1 MEIKLMK
8 GKMLVAFLQYYK
20 PYKKTAA
27 FIIAG
32 SFAVAFLDLIFPVF
46 VRHILNVELPQ
57 RNLQSILL
65 YALFL
70 LILYILNTVLLYW
83 ISYSGHVMSS
93 NIERDMRRDLF
104 RHIESMSFK
113 FFDNNRTGQLLARL
127 TGDLTEIGELTFRG
141 PNDIIICLVVML
153 GTISIMFWMNIY
165 LGILIALL
173 LILKT
178 VHTVIINH
186 KMKAAFR
193 KNRAK
198 NGEVSAKAEEAL
210 SGIRLVKAFAAEELE
225 CSLLMK
231 KNEESMAVRKTSFKI
246 LGYFSS
252 SVNFFTNF
260 TNLFVLVAGGVLIAA
275 NKIQLSDF
283 IAFLLYVNLFM
294 KPLLRLTVFTEMYQ
308 RGMAGF
314 ARFYEIMQIKPEII
328 DAKDAIECKNINGSI
343 CFKNVTFSYGKNKV
357 LDNVSFNIA
366 AGETVAFVGETGVG
380 KTTLANLLLRFYEPD
395 SGDILIDGINIKK
408 YGQRSLRKNIGLVQ
422 QEVFL
427 FSDSVRHNITY
438 GLSEV
443 KDEEMVFAARAAS
456 ADEFIEK
463 LPQKY
468 DTEIGE
474 RGIKLS
480 GGQRQRLAIA
490 RVILK
495 KPGIVVLDEAT
506 SALDNKTEDKIQKAL
521 DKLTK
526 GRTTLIIAHRL
537 STIQKANRIFVL
549 NNGKI
554 SEEGTHEELL
564 KLKGLYYRQ
573 YKTTLD
579 KNKLLDT

>member
-1 MEIKLMK
+1 
-8 GKMLVAFLQYYK
+8 
-20 PYKKTAA
+20 
-27 FIIAG
+27 
-32 SFAVAFLDLIFPVF
+32 
-46 VRHILNVELPQ
+46 
-57 RNLQSILL
+57 
-65 YALFL
+65 
-70 LILYILNTVLLYW
+70 
-83 ISYSGHVMSS
+83 
-93 NIERDMRRDLF
+93 
-104 RHIESMSFK
+104 
-113 FFDNNRTGQLLARL
+113 
-127 TGDLTEIGELTFRG
+127 
-141 PNDIIICLVVML
+141 
-153 GTISIMFWMNIY
+153 
-165 LGILIALL
+165 
-173 LILKT
+173 
-178 VHTVIINH
+178 
-186 KMKAAFR
+186 
-193 KNRAK
+193 
-198 NGEVSAKAEEAL
+198 
-210 SGIRLVKAFAAEELE
+210 
-225 CSLLMK
+225 
-231 KNEESMAVRKTSFKI
+231 
-246 LGYFSS
+246 
-252 SVNFFTNF
+252 
-260 TNLFVLVAGGVLIAA
+260 
-275 NKIQLSDF
+275 
-283 IAFLLYVNLFM
+283 
-294 KPLLRLTVFTEMYQ
+294 
-308 RGMAGF
+308 
-314 ARFYEIMQIKPEII
+314 MQIRPEII
-328 DAKDAIECKNINGSI
+328 DDKDAIECKNINGSI

-495 KPGIVVLDEAT
+495 NPGIVVLDEAT
-506 SALDNKTEDKIQKAL
+506 SALDNKTEEKIQKAL
-521 DKLTK
+521 DKLTRE
-526 GRTTLIIAHRL
+526 RTTLIIAHRL
-537 STIQKANRIFVL
+537 STIKKANRIFVL
-549 NNGKI
+549 NNGRI

-573 YKTTLD
+573 YQATLD

>member
-1 MEIKLMK
+1 M
-8 GKMLVAFLQYYK
+8 
-20 PYKKTAA
+20 
-27 FIIAG
+27 
-32 SFAVAFLDLIFPVF
+32 
-46 VRHILNVELPQ
+46 
-57 RNLQSILL
+57 
-65 YALFL
+65 
-70 LILYILNTVLLYW
+70 
-83 ISYSGHVMSS
+83 
-93 NIERDMRRDLF
+93 
-104 RHIESMSFK
+104 
-113 FFDNNRTGQLLARL
+113 
-127 TGDLTEIGELTFRG
+127 
-141 PNDIIICLVVML
+141 
-153 GTISIMFWMNIY
+153 
-165 LGILIALL
+165 
-173 LILKT
+173 
-178 VHTVIINH
+178 
-186 KMKAAFR
+186 
-193 KNRAK
+193 
-198 NGEVSAKAEEAL
+198 
-210 SGIRLVKAFAAEELE
+210 
-225 CSLLMK
+225 
-231 KNEESMAVRKTSFKI
+231 
-246 LGYFSS
+246 
-252 SVNFFTNF
+252 
-260 TNLFVLVAGGVLIAA
+260 AGGLLIAA

-343 CFKNVTFSYGKNKV
+343 CFKNVTFSYGNNKV
-357 LDNVSFNIA
+357 LNNVSFNIS

-408 YGQRSLRKNIGLVQ
+408 YDQRSLRKNIGLVQ

-495 KPGIVVLDEAT
+495 NPGIVVLDEAT
-506 SALDNKTEDKIQKAL
+506 SALDNKTEEKIQKAL
-521 DKLTK
+521 DKLTRE
-526 GRTTLIIAHRL
+526 RTTLIIAHRL
-537 STIQKANRIFVL
+537 STIKKANRIFVL
-549 NNGKI
+549 NNGRI

-573 YKTTLD
+573 YQATLD

>member
-83 ISYSGHVMSS
+83 ISYSGHVMSI

-380 KTTLANLLLRFYEPD
+380 KTTLANLLLRFFEPD
-395 SGDILIDGINIKK
+395 SGDILDGINIKK

-480 GGQRQRLAIA
+480 GGQRQRLA